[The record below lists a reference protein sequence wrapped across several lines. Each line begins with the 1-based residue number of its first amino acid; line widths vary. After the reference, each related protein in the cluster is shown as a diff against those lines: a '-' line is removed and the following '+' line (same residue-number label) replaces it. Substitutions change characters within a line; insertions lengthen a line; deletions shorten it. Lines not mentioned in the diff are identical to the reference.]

1 MHLKKTGAKP
11 EGRRPYPRDAYGNII
26 RPNKEN
32 QPKSDTKQSKKK
44 SK

>member
-1 MHLKKTGAKP
+1 MHLKRQL
-11 EGRRPYPRDAYGNII
+11 EEELFRDAYGNII

>member
-11 EGRRPYPRDAYGNII
+11 EGRRPYPRDAYDNII